1 MCTLWDS
8 PIEPFTEN
16 QPTPG
21 GIMLYAG
28 FGAMMSTPDLIRRL
42 NTEEQPLTEEMVRRI
57 GALQAPGWSL
67 GFYGKSKTWGNRST
81 ADIQPSETDSVWV
94 VVVELPDTAL
104 DRLCIVEGVY
114 TGRYRFDT
122 IDLPGGGRAQVTRL
136 RRKDREEEP
145 GKSSVKYVARM
156 IKGALANN
164 IPLNYIT
171 DVVLARAG
179 FDHSDMEKIFHEEM
193 YSEEIGDAGEII
205 REWANAHLR
214 VPA

>member
-1 MCTLWDS
+1 
-8 PIEPFTEN
+8 
-16 QPTPG
+16 
-21 GIMLYAG
+21 MLYAG

-42 NTEEQPLTEEMVRRI
+42 STEEQPLTDEMVRRI
-57 GALQAPGWSL
+57 GALQVPGWSL
-67 GFYGKSKTWGNRST
+67 GYYGSSSTWKGRAT
-81 ADIQPSETDSVWV
+81 ADIQPSGTESVWV
-94 VVVELPDTAL
+94 VVVDLPDTAL
-104 DRLCIVEGVY
+104 DRLCVVEGVY

-164 IPLNYIT
+164 IPLDYIN
-171 DVVLARAG
+171 DVILGRAG
-179 FDHSDMEKIFHEEM
+179 FDHSDMENIFHEEM